1 MKAHADRG
9 DRNVILTGGHTHP
22 FATSAPA
29 LAGLLRE
36 HGIESTIDDD
46 PERALQTLDS
56 TRAELFTVYAL
67 RWTMRGG
74 DKYAPFRERWG
85 FSLSAEGRAR
95 VEAHLARG
103 GGLLALHTAIICFDD
118 WPQWR
123 DILGARWEWGRSS
136 HPPYG
141 RVEAR
146 IDDPAQPLVRGLAG
160 FTLDDEAYGNLD
172 MTSDV
177 HALLSVRAAGG
188 AWQPA
193 LWTREAGEGRVV
205 VDTLGHDQG
214 AFTHPVHRRIVARAA
229 LWALRREEQA
239 VAAA

>member
-1 MKAHADRG
+1 VRADADR
-9 DRNVILTGGHTHP
+9 RNCNVILTGGHTHP

-29 LAGLLRE
+29 LADLLRE
-36 HGIESTIDDD
+36 YGIESTIEDD

-56 TRAELFTVYAL
+56 TRAELLTVYAL
-67 RWTMRGG
+67 RWTMRTG
-74 DKYAPFRERWG
+74 DKYAPFREKWG
-85 FSLSAEGRAR
+85 FSLSAAARAR
-95 VEAHLARG
+95 IEAHIARG

-123 DILGARWEWGRSS
+123 SILGGRWEWGRSS

-146 IDDPAQPLVRGLAG
+146 VDDPAHPLVRGLSG
-160 FTLDDEAYGNLD
+160 FSLDDEAYGDLD
-172 MTSDV
+172 MAFDV
-177 HALLSVRAAGG
+177 RALLSVRAASG

-193 LWTREAGEGRVV
+193 LWTREASAGRVV
-205 VDTLGHDQG
+205 VDTLGHDKG

-229 LWALRREEQA
+229 LWALRREEQV